1 MKKIIAIILSL
12 CVIFGL
18 VGCGVS
24 TETPADTTEKVEVI
38 EFKEQVLINNESV
51 TFKVTDAP
59 EKDEIWGQLID
70 VYLENK
76 TDKTLMYSLEN
87 VSVNGYMVNV
97 LFATEVTGG
106 KKENTSIT
114 IFSDDLDK
122 NKIDKIETITFT
134 LRIYDANDWEAD
146 PIVDNVEYT
155 VNFN

>member
-1 MKKIIAIILSL
+1 MKRILALILSL
-12 CVIFGL
+12 SVIFAL
-18 VGCGVS
+18 VGCGS
-24 TETPADTTEKVEVI
+24 SETTTTNNSEKIVAFEEKVV
-38 EFKEQVLINNESV
+38 VDNELV

-59 EKDEIWGQLID
+59 EKDNIWGQLID

-97 LFATEVTGG
+97 LFATEVSGN

-122 NKIDKIETITFT
+122 NKIDKIDTITFT
-134 LRIYDANDWEAD
+134 LRVYNANDWEAD
-146 PIVDNVEYT
+146 YIVDNIEYT
-155 VNFN
+155 INF

>member
-1 MKKIIAIILSL
+1 MKRILAIILSL
-12 CVIFGL
+12 SMIFAL
-18 VGCGVS
+18 VGCGS
-24 TETPADTTEKVEVI
+24 SEPTTTDNKVEKTSA
-38 EFKEQVLINNESV
+38 FKEEVIIDNEMV
-51 TFKVTDAP
+51 TFKVTGAP
-59 EKDEIWGQLID
+59 KEDGIWGQLID

-97 LFATEVTGG
+97 LFATEVSGN

-134 LRIYDANDWEAD
+134 LRVYDANDWEAD
-146 PIVDNVEYT
+146 YIVDNIEYT
-155 VNFN
+155 VSFN

>member
-1 MKKIIAIILSL
+1 MRRILALVLSL
-12 CVIFGL
+12 AMIFAL
-18 VGCGVS
+18 VGCGS
-24 TETPADTTEKVEVI
+24 SEPTTADNKAEKI
-38 EFKEQVLINNESV
+38 SSFKEEVVVDNEMV
-51 TFKVTDAP
+51 TFKVTGAP
-59 EKDEIWGQLID
+59 KEDEIWGQLID

-97 LFATEVTGG
+97 LFATEVSGN

-134 LRIYDANDWEAD
+134 LRVYDANDWEAD
-146 PIVDNVEYT
+146 YIVDNIEYT